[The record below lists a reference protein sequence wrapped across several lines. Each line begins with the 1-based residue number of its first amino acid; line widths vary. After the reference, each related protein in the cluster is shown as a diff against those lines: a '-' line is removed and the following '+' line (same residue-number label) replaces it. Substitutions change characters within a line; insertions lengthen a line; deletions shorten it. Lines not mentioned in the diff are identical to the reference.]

1 MRVTALR
8 RVHRED
14 SGAVLMIVAV
24 TMLVLVGMLVLTV
37 DLGRAV
43 AIKREMVA
51 GTDAGA
57 LAAAQQCAL
66 GSTTTQAQAAAN
78 DALGKNKSGA
88 TVTSFSAPG
97 CGLAAP
103 SLRYV
108 TVRSTVDVDYFF
120 AGIFGFDSGPVVSQA
135 VVEWGALQS
144 GFPVPVTVDN
154 AQLTSCGIA
163 PNNPP
168 DSDVNCN
175 LTYPKDQFTNP
186 RWGVLDLS
194 KWGNPAGG
202 KCPVPASTVKG
213 LIDGGGTPNILQAPA
228 YDCLDNGL
236 SDTVWKALEGKI
248 LYFPVNDLNKSTGT
262 IKNNPNKG
270 KPCTGAQIPALKA
283 AGNDCVIDHA
293 YIIGWIQLRVNVV
306 GKHGPDVFLDVTYL
320 GFTTG
325 GGLPGNG
332 VTDFGSHAF
341 RLVD

>member
-1 MRVTALR
+1 MRVNGLR
-8 RVHRED
+8 RVHREE
-14 SGAVLMIVAV
+14 SGAVLMIVAI

-37 DLGRAV
+37 DLGRAE

-51 GTDAGA
+51 GTDAAA

-66 GSTTTQAQAAAN
+66 GSSTGTAQAAAG
-78 DALGKNKSGA
+78 DALAKNKSGA
-88 TVTSFSAPG
+88 TVSSFSAPG

-108 TVRSTVDVDYFF
+108 TVQSTVNVDYFF
-120 AGIFGFDSGPVVSQA
+120 AGIFGFDSGPVVSHA

-154 AQLTSCGIA
+154 QQLTGCGII

-168 DSDVNCN
+168 DADVNCH

-194 KWGNPAGG
+194 KWGNPNGAP
-202 KCPVPASTVKG
+202 CPVPASTVKG
-213 LIDGGGTPNILQAPA
+213 LIDGGGTTNILQAPA
-228 YDCLDNGL
+228 FDCIDNGL

-248 LYFPVNDLNKSTGT
+248 LYFPVNDLSRSTGV

-270 KPCTGAQIPALKA
+270 KPCTGAQIPALEA
-283 AGNDCVIDHA
+283 AGNDCVINTA

-306 GKHGPDVFLDVTYL
+306 GKHGADVFLDVSYL

-332 VTDFGSHAF
+332 VTDLGSHAF